1 MGLFGRSKKKKIN
14 DTVVNMSN
22 SDFLSGADFTAKR
35 DDELKLSSV
44 YGCVDTISTTMSKIP
59 FFVMNR
65 FTKEH
70 IDNENLYNLL
80 NMQPYPEANASIMHK
95 LLWIWDLTKGN
106 AYAVINRKPRSFE
119 IESIIP
125 IHPLNVSIQ
134 RDDNRKLYY
143 VITLND
149 KNRTQRIFR
158 YDEIIHLKE
167 FTLDGVVGISPLDYA
182 MYTTNSGLNQE
193 QWQEYFYRNYCR
205 PLDYLKTMTD
215 LSTKQ
220 IKKKVPDGKGGIQEV
235 EMSLKDS
242 LREEWRKAHSG
253 DNKFFTAILDNGLE
267 YGTVPQITPEQMEFV
282 NSKEVNVQDIA
293 RFFGMG
299 SCMFK
304 LGVGKQTYSSNEQG
318 QICYI
323 NETISGRLR
332 QWEQELTLKLLT
344 REQRA
349 KGWVIKGNLNEEL
362 RGDTTTRANWYDK
375 MRSMGVYNINEIRAY
390 EDLEDIGELGDVRT
404 IGPNAVPLEKAIEG
418 QTAGQVTPNPIN
430 PNKEEN
436 PDKTEQSNDE
446 E

>member
-1 MGLFGRSKKKKIN
+1 MGLFGRSKKKKISN
-14 DTVVNMSN
+14 TVVNMSN

-44 YGCVDTISTTMSKIP
+44 YGCIDTISTTMSKIP

-95 LLWIWDLTKGN
+95 LMWIWDLTKGN
-106 AYAVINRKPRSFE
+106 AYALIIRKPRSFE

-125 IHPLNVSIQ
+125 INPLNVSIQ
-134 RDDNRKLYY
+134 RDENRRLYY
-143 VITLND
+143 VVTLND
-149 KNRTQRIFR
+149 KNRTQRVFR
-158 YDEIIHLKE
+158 YDEIIHIKE

-182 MYTTNSGLNQE
+182 MYTTGAGLNQE
-193 QWQEYFYRNYCR
+193 QWQEYFYKNYTR
-205 PLDYLKTMTD
+205 PLDYLTADTD
-215 LSTKQ
+215 LSSQKRQVKTRNE
-220 IKKKVPDGKGGIQEV
+220 KGEEVIV
-235 EMSLKDS
+235 EMSMKDIIQ
-242 LREEWRKAHSG
+242 REWEKAHSG
-253 DNKFFTAILDNGLE
+253 ENKFKTAVLDLGIHYN
-267 YGTVPQITPEQMEFV
+267 TVPQITPEQMEFV

-436 PDKTEQSNDE
+436 PDKTEQGNDE